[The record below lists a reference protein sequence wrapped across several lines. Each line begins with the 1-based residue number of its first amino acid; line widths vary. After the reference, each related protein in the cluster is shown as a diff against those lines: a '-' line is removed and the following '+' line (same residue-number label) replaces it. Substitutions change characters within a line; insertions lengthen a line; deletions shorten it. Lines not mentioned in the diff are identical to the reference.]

1 MEDETAKQIR
11 AAFDAY
17 EAALMSNDVGAL
29 SGFFWRDSR
38 AVRLSA
44 DGSLYGYDE
53 IAAFRAKR
61 DASDIAR
68 DLLRVEILVLTADIG
83 VANAEYRRRMSGRK
97 GAQSQVWKKF
107 DEGWRIVSAHVSLEA
122 ISGETR

>member
-1 MEDETAKQIR
+1 MDNETARDIR
-11 AAFDAY
+11 VAFDAY
-17 EAALMSNDVGAL
+17 EAALMANDIEAL

-44 DGSLYGYDE
+44 EGSLYGYDE
-53 IAAFRAKR
+53 IAAFRARR

-68 DLLRVEILVLTADIG
+68 DLLRVEILALAADIG
-83 VANAEYRRRMSGRK
+83 VANAEYRRRASGRK

-107 DEGWRIVSAHVSLEA
+107 YEGWRIVSAHVSLEA

>member
-17 EAALMSNDVGAL
+17 EAALMSNDVGTL

-68 DLLRVEILVLTADIG
+68 DLLRVEILALAADLG
-83 VANAEYRRRMSGRK
+83 VANAEYRRRASGRK

-107 DEGWRIVSAHVSLEA
+107 YEGWRIVSAHVSLEA